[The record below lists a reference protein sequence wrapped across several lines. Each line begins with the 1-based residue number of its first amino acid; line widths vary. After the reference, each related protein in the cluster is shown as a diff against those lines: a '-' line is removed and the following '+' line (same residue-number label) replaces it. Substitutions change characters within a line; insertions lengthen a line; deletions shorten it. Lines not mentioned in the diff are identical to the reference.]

1 MVAASKRKSHLLWLK
16 LLILSVAITHAL
28 TAEAGAKLA
37 ELGIANQHL
46 ARALV
51 NLEKQASLCDAAVQV
66 IPKSAFEELDVP
78 VEHLQTAFL
87 YFFVK
92 ASNDCLRE
100 AAGEYLIA
108 IALYNHFS
116 DGITPPSGEPVD
128 MNFLVMMNIIRE
140 IEREKEYL
148 ALPRSSRQK
157 LESVEEFSKPFDPF
171 LSAENAGLIKPR
183 LPENQ

>member
-1 MVAASKRKSHLLWLK
+1 MVAASKRKLNVLWLK
-16 LLILSVAITHAL
+16 LLIFSLTIACAL

-37 ELGIANQHL
+37 ELGIANRHL
-46 ARALV
+46 AEALV
-51 NLEKQASLCDAAVQV
+51 KLDQQTILCDAAVQV
-66 IPKSAFEELDVP
+66 IPKSAFEQLDVP

-92 ASNDCLRE
+92 ASNDCIRE

-108 IALYNHFS
+108 IALYNHFA
-116 DGITPPSGEPVD
+116 DGIISPTGEPID
-128 MNFLVMMNIIRE
+128 MNFLVMMSIIRE
-140 IEREKEYL
+140 IEHEKEYL
-148 ALPRSSRQK
+148 ALPLSSRQK

-183 LPENQ
+183 PQEHP